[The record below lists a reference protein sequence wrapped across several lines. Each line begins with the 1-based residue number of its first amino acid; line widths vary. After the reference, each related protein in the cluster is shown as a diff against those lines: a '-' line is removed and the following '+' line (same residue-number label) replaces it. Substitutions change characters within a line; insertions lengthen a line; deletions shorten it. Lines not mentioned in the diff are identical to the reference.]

1 MIHYTIIQDK
11 LTIYVSDKQ
20 QMNSTVATLSQSPV
34 NVLVLWETCWL
45 VISMGSTPQ
54 SVINKPLKLTFFAL
68 KYKIDADFS

>member
-54 SVINKPLKLTFFAL
+54 SVIKKSLKLTFFAL